1 MATTD
6 KQIEKARELAKLIE
20 GIKGI
25 AGCVVDDWKDSG
37 FTLFASIKGTKDRGS
52 HFWPEGGDDYNLR
65 TVVSQI
71 RKITK
76 GYVNYVKGPAR
87 KYSHAYRAN
96 TRGANGFIGY
106 ENSLIDID
114 LYIPED

>member
-6 KQIEKARELAKLIE
+6 RQIEKARELAKQIAE
-20 GIKGI
+20 IKGV

-37 FTLFASIKGTKDRGS
+37 FTLFASIEGKKSVGF
-52 HFWPEGGDDYNLR
+52 HFWPIDGEEYNLR
-65 TVVSQI
+65 AVVAKI

-87 KYSHAYRAN
+87 IYR
-96 TRGANGFIGY
+96 TRDYFKMFEGY